1 RKAELMLMAL
11 PNTYSK
17 EKWGAK
23 LMELLSGE
31 AEEVCETIPVEK
43 LIKEGGHELV
53 LKALD
58 DKYQELEKDALHKH
72 LTEYFYGVSI
82 KGGETY
88 RNLMV
93 RLETSYRR
101 LQEHKVELPEEVRGW
116 FLLRKL
122 GVEATAEAMILTH
135 TKGSLKYPEVSK
147 AVQDIFP
154 QGFAK
159 NTSSKVKEVFEVDN
173 DTEAATTTEEDDVNE
188 VYQAVADQVQNNPEY
203 DDEDALDVF
212 ETYKEVRK
220 QVQQRKL
227 GRGYKPYGQRP
238 EWTLTGTVKGRI
250 EQLKMK
256 TKCHGCGE
264 RGHWKK
270 ECPKRK
276 SAGSG
281 TVKEAMVA
289 DEFQDTAK
297 SLEQEFFLD
306 EENIDQLE
314 VFLAEQDGQLD
325 VVVASK
331 GESLNDDGEV
341 RGDFEQGLMKFFS
354 MAHDS
359 DAKSSEAYMADL
371 ASHGVP
377 DTACRRTLIGESV
390 LSKMSDVLSESGLRV
405 REIDEEHEFRFG
417 NAGVLRTTKTALIPI
432 SLGGKRLAIKAAV
445 LPQSGAQTPL
455 LLSKELMRGLKAKID
470 LENDRLVVGKYGV
483 VIPLKETDRG
493 HYALPLFEGFKKHK
507 DQEGVSTTVSTKHA
521 QTLEVN
527 AVENKSVQAFR
538 SLEDDVPMISELVV
552 KTPLVERLVADLAP
566 QLQGGTE
573 SATLAATILDAAS
586 DHSDDEPE
594 GLVSGLSGD
603 LVLNVGKYEKLKM
616 AMKFST
622 AYCSDKKYI
631 AWVRK
636 FIKDK
641 ESKSGKSENHPT
653 MGLFR
658 LYIELRDQVKSRRI
672 RTSAAPRR
680 SPMAGYASS
689 SQAPLMPTTG
699 PMSKAKSKSRSAPT
713 PATSQHEWSTAM
725 PQSEWLVMPSAEPEP
740 VDAAQ
745 ARRMKIQQKIEALT
759 HELEALDELADL

>member
-43 LIKEGGHELV
+43 LIKDGGHELV
-53 LKALD
+53 FKALD

-88 RNLMV
+88 RNLVV

-122 GVEATAEAMILTH
+122 GLESTAEAMILTH
-135 TKGSLKYPEVSK
+135 TKGSLKYPDISK

-154 QGFAK
+154 QGCAK
-159 NTSSKVKEVFEVDN
+159 NTSHKVKEVFEVEDG
-173 DTEAATTTEEDDVNE
+173 ATRSETTEEDDVNE

-238 EWTLTGTVKGRI
+238 EWTLSGTVKGRI

-276 SAGSG
+276 AASG
-281 TVKEAMVA
+281 NAAKETMMAE
-289 DEFQDTAK
+289 EFQDAAK
-297 SLEQEFFLD
+297 GLEQEFFLD

-314 VFLAEQDGQLD
+314 VFLAEQGDHLD

-331 GESLNDDGEV
+331 GESINEDGEV

-359 DAKSSEAYMADL
+359 
-371 ASHGVP
+371 
-377 DTACRRTLIGESV
+377 
-390 LSKMSDVLSESGLRV
+390 
-405 REIDEEHEFRFG
+405 
-417 NAGVLRTTKTALIPI
+417 
-432 SLGGKRLAIKAAV
+432 
-445 LPQSGAQTPL
+445 
-455 LLSKELMRGLKAKID
+455 ELMRGLRAKID
-470 LENDRLVVGKYGV
+470 MEKDQLVVGKYGV

-493 HYALPLFEGFKKHK
+493 HYALPLFEGFQKHK
-507 DQEGVSTTVSTKHA
+507 DKTSMSTTMSAKHA
-521 QTLEVN
+521 KTLEVN
-527 AVENKSVQAFR
+527 AVENPSVQ
-538 SLEDDVPMISELVV
+538 EDDVPMISELVV

-566 QLQGGTE
+566 QLQGGSE

-603 LVLNVGKYEKLKM
+603 LVLNVGKYEKMKM

-622 AYCSDKKYI
+622 AYCQDKKYI

-641 ESKSGKSENHPT
+641 ESKGGKSENHPT

-658 LYIELRDQVKSRRI
+658 LYIELRDQVKTRRI
-672 RTSAAPRR
+672 RSAAAPRR
-680 SPMAGYASS
+680 SAMASS
-689 SQAPLMPTTG
+689 SQAPVAPVVMPT
-699 PMSKAKSKSRSAPT
+699 SKARSKSRSEP
-713 PATSQHEWSTAM
+713 PATTTEQ
-725 PQSEWLVMPSAEPEP
+725 EWLVMPNVEQEP
-740 VDAAQ
+740 VSASQ
-745 ARRMKIQQKIEALT
+745 ARRLKIQQKIETLMN
-759 HELEALDELADL
+759 ELETLNEMEDL